1 MKTPKRPLACTL
13 LASTLLASTLLAC
26 GDATPPPVTEPPKP
40 TATAAAPTA
49 EPEVDESFRKVP
61 PPADGTITFK
71 APTVHEAK
79 LANGV
84 RVLTVEQHELPIV
97 AVTFATRRGADQAP
111 PGHAAFL
118 AALLRQGTKKRSALV
133 FDDALKEAG
142 ASLSAWTSQD
152 ALMLSGKTLTARLP
166 TLLELLAEAL
176 TSPALDKAEIE
187 RERTSRLTSIAQ
199 QADQPSTLLWKTTY
213 ELLYPKGHPY
223 GSLLLG
229 DEASVRKVQ
238 KADLDRLYASLV
250 GPEDA
255 VLAFAGDV
263 TPAEAKAHAERLLG
277 AWKGKQ
283 KKRVEPAAPKA
294 PDAKS
299 KRVVLVE
306 RPGASQSQIAIAL
319 HGVPRKHP
327 DFEAILVMNTI
338 LGGQFSSRLNLSLR
352 EKHAYT
358 YGARSS
364 FDMRLGPGPFSA
376 SAAVVTKHTAA
387 ALREALAEIERM
399 RTTLVTDEEL
409 SAAKE
414 NLVAQLPARFESAS
428 ETATTLASLAVY
440 DLPMDELATRPSR
453 IAKVTSA
460 DVKRVAEKHLDPAS
474 RFVVVVGDAS
484 VEASLRELGLGELDV
499 RKAPKKAGDGAKAP
513 KAPGPAPS
521 PKK

>member
-1 MKTPKRPLACTL
+1 MKTLVRALPLVLSVATL
-13 LASTLLASTLLAC
+13 SCGETTL
-26 GDATPPPVTEPPKP
+26 PPVTEPPVP
-40 TATAAAPTA
+40 SATSAAPTA
-49 EPEVDESFRKVP
+49 APEVDESFRKTP
-61 PPADGTITFK
+61 PQADGTITFR
-71 APTVHEAK
+71 APKVHEEK
-79 LANGV
+79 LANGM

-97 AVTFATRRGADQAP
+97 AVTFATRRGADQAA
-111 PGHAAFL
+111 PGHAALL

-152 ALMLSGKTLTARLP
+152 ALMVSGKTLTARLP
-166 TLLELLAEAL
+166 TLLELLAESL
-176 TSPALDKAEIE
+176 TGPALDKAELE
-187 RERTSRLTSIAQ
+187 REKTSRLTSIAQ

-213 ELLYPKGHPY
+213 ELLYPGGHPY

-250 GPEDA
+250 GPDDA

-263 TPAEAKAHAERLLG
+263 TPVEAKAHAERLFG

-283 KKRVEPAAPKA
+283 KKRVEPPAPKA
-294 PDAKS
+294 PDPKS

-376 SAAVVTKHTAA
+376 SAAVVTQHTAA

-399 RTTLVTDEEL
+399 RTTLVTDDEL
-409 SAAKE
+409 GAARE
-414 NLVAQLPARFESAS
+414 NLIAQLPARFESAS
-428 ETATTLASLAVY
+428 ETATTLASLAIY
-440 DLPMDELATRPSR
+440 DLPLDELATRPAR

-460 DVKRVAEKHLDPAS
+460 DVKRVAEKHLDASS
-474 RFVVVVGDAS
+474 RFVVVVGDPS
-484 VEASLRELGLGELDV
+484 VAPSLRELGLGELDV
-499 RKAPKKAGDGAKAP
+499 RAPAKKKDDKKDDKKASKGGAEKPNAPAPKK
-513 KAPGPAPS
+513 
-521 PKK
+521 